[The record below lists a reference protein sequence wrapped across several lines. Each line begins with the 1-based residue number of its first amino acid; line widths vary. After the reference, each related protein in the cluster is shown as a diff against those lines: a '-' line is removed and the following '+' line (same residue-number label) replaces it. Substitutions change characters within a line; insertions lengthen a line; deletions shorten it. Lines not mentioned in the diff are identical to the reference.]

1 MKFEPITLERLT
13 NFGEILKEY
22 DTLKRHKR
30 LLMEKIGTIKGID
43 YSKDRV
49 QAGNGLRTS
58 EEERYAMKLENINEK
73 IKEYEAWINPEKEII
88 KNQIARV
95 KKRDYRKILIFRYIE
110 RWKWSEIIQEFF
122 ELEQD
127 YEEEKQGK
135 YRDTM
140 MYWNRRAVAELEKI
154 SSQPY
159 IEVKQLSFN

>member
-1 MKFEPITLERLT
+1 MQFEPITLERLT

-22 DTLKRHKR
+22 DTLKRHKK
-30 LLMEKIGTIKGID
+30 LLVEKIGTIKGID
-43 YSKDRV
+43 YSRDRV
-49 QAGNGLRTS
+49 HTGNSCRTS
-58 EEERYAMKLENINEK
+58 EEERYAMKLETVNNK
-73 IKEYEAWINPEKEII
+73 LKEYEEWITPEKEII

-95 KKRDYRKILIFRYIE
+95 KKRDYRKILIYRYIE

-140 MYWNRRAVAELEKI
+140 MYWNRRAVAALEKI

-159 IEVKQLSFN
+159 IEVKQLLL